1 MIEGIPL
8 SIAKM
13 GAPSLLILFVAF
25 FVLALAKG
33 WIVVKLHYDSVERSR
48 DYWRGAATEAIA
60 TAHLLAQANDK
71 NSIATE
77 ATVKVMAAMQE
88 YRQEAQGGNRT

>member
-1 MIEGIPL
+1 MIEGIPI
-8 SIAKM
+8 SITEM
-13 GAPSLLILFVAF
+13 GAPSLLILFIAF
-25 FVLALAKG
+25 FVLSLAKG
-33 WIVVKLHYDSVERSR
+33 WIVVKLHYDAIERSR
-48 DYWRGAATEAIA
+48 DYWRGAAEKAID

-88 YRQEAQGGNRT
+88 FRQEAQGGDRT